1 MKKSHQFRV
10 NGSQV
15 NQHGI
20 TFCPDFLHIHM
31 TSKEAMQLIEQLGYK
46 LSHAQPIELVYT
58 VILQSEPADESR
70 CTVCGWPL
78 YPTIEEGCTVNSCS
92 MRPRPDW
99 RA

>member
-1 MKKSHQFRV
+1 MKKSHDFHV
-10 NGSQV
+10 HGSQV

-20 TFCPDFLHIHM
+20 TFCPDFLTVHM
-31 TSKEAMQLIEQLGYK
+31 TEIEALYLMERIAYK
-46 LSHAQPIELVYT
+46 LSHKQPIDFTYT
-58 VILQSEPADESR
+58 GLLQSEPADESR

-78 YPTIEEGCTVNSCS
+78 YPTIEQGCTAASCS